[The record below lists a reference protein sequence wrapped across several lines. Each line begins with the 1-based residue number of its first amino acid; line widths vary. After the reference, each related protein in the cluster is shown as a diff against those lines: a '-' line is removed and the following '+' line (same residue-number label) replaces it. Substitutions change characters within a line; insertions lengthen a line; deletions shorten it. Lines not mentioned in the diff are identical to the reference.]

1 MPSPAV
7 TAAGPAQGLPSVTR
21 GWSFAPD
28 ARARAPPSPPAAR
41 GSGQLRQRLPCFLG
55 SPGSR
60 AAAGGRALEPEA
72 APAGRAALWTR
83 TPTPAVPEPLRPS
96 PRAFWRAGDKSG
108 ARKWSVG
115 SRHGEWGEA
124 QLRRGYLCH
133 PALRSRR
140 LLIEGL
146 LDARPRAP
154 HFTYS
159 NSLESPDDPVGT
171 EDAGGNWRLE
181 GHRGLQ
187 P

>member
-1 MPSPAV
+1 MLSPAV

-28 ARARAPPSPPAAR
+28 ARAAAPPPPPAAR
-41 GSGQLRQRLPCFLG
+41 GPGRLRQRLPCFLG

-72 APAGRAALWTR
+72 APARRAALWTG
-83 TPTPAVPEPLRPS
+83 TPAVPEPLRPN

-108 ARKWSVG
+108 ARKWSLG
-115 SRHGEWGEA
+115 SRGGERGEA
-124 QLRRGYLCH
+124 QPRRGYLCH